1 MSRVIAIDGPSA
13 SGKSTVARRVAAELG
28 RLYVDSGALYRA
40 VTWRAMEHGVEQG
53 DIEGVINSLHE
64 MEVLFRAGD
73 GAVCFTVD
81 GHDPG
86 LALRTETLNR
96 RVSEVAATPAVRD
109 QVVTW
114 LRDMLQFGGL
124 VMEGRDIGSVVF
136 PDAEKKIFLDADPD
150 ERARRRHAEYA
161 GRDKVST
168 IGSVQSSLTL
178 RDLKDTQRKMAPLV
192 VAEGAEIL
200 DTTSR
205 GIEAVVASILAS
217 VRG

>member
-64 MEVLFRAGD
+64 MEVLFRVGD

>member
-1 MSRVIAIDGPSA
+1 MSQVIAIDGPSA

-64 MEVLFRAGD
+64 MEVLFRVSD

-109 QVVTW
+109 QVVAW